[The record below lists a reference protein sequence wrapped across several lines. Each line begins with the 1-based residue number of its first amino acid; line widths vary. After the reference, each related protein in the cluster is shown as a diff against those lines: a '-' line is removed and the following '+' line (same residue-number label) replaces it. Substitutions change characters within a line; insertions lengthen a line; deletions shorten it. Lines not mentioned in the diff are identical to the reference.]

1 MTKEHWIFLGMF
13 FPVIILFHILYATA
27 NMELILDQL
36 KTKLVNQFDK
46 VTLTVDAKI
55 HDDTNEIALNS
66 ENYPAK
72 SDEKCPFTRKRKS
85 QFAATRNRR
94 K

>member
-36 KTKLVNQFDK
+36 KTKVVNQFDK
-46 VTLTVDAKI
+46 V
-55 HDDTNEIALNS
+55 S

-72 SDEKCPFTRKRKS
+72 SDEKCPLTRKRKS
-85 QFAATRNRR
+85 QFAATRNGR